1 MGAHNDDRSM
11 EPAFRTTPWGRGTI
25 LPDYQGACITELAGF
40 VEQVLGLGSEDAAA
54 RLGLTDTPKYD
65 RVLFLILDGFGY
77 RKACSLFEEYPDLAL
92 RSLGE
97 AGSLVPL
104 TSVFPATTV
113 AALVSISTG
122 LTPLEHGM
130 IGYRLYLR
138 ETGSVT
144 NMIRFSMHGGGA
156 SDSALKA
163 GLTIDSLFP
172 GQTFHQRM
180 SAQGV
185 AAHTV
190 LPQYIAASGLSSAL
204 YRGSTS
210 SHPAAGL
217 SDMLVTA
224 RHLLNHAEGK
234 TFVSAYWPGLDTVAH
249 VRGPDTDAYVAELR
263 AVDDA
268 IRRELVGQ
276 VENTL
281 FVFTSDHGFVP
292 MRASDYLQLQDR
304 PEIERAMLL
313 PPVGEP
319 RASYFFARSDERDR
333 LAAELRDVATDG
345 LVLLSPEEL
354 LAAGLLGTGRAHPEI
369 DNRIGDLAAV
379 ATGRAG
385 IFHAYPDAIM
395 LRGMHGGLTEDEM
408 LVPLIV
414 SPL

>member
-1 MGAHNDDRSM
+1 MGAHSSNRSP
-11 EPAFRTTPWGRGTI
+11 ERTFQTTPWGGSTI
-25 LPDYQGACITELAGF
+25 LPDYGGACIAGLPGF
-40 VEQVLGLGSEDAAA
+40 VEQVLGLGSGDAAT
-54 RLGLTDTPKYD
+54 RLGLADAPSYD
-65 RVLFLILDGFGY
+65 RVMFLILDGFGY
-77 RKACSLFEEYPDLAL
+77 RKTLSMFEAYPDLSL

-97 AGSLVPL
+97 TGSLVPL
-104 TSVFPATTV
+104 TSVFPSTTV

-144 NMIRFSMHGGGA
+144 NMIRFSMHGGGG
-156 SDSALKA
+156 SDSALGA
-163 GLTIDSLFP
+163 GLTVDSLFP

-180 SAQGV
+180 AAQGI

-204 YRGSTS
+204 YRGSSS

-268 IRRELVGQ
+268 IRRELIGQ
-276 VENTL
+276 VEDTL

-292 MRASDYLQLQDR
+292 MRSDDYLQLQDR
-304 PEIERAMLL
+304 PEIERSLLL

-319 RASYFFARSDERDR
+319 RASYLFARHGERDR
-333 LAAELRDVATDG
+333 LASALGNAATDG

-354 LAAGLLGTGRAHPEI
+354 LDAGLLGTSHAHPEI
-369 DNRIGDLAAV
+369 VNRIGDVAAV
-379 ATGRAG
+379 AAGRKG

>member
-1 MGAHNDDRSM
+1 MLTAT
-11 EPAFRTTPWGRGTI
+11 EFRTTPWGSGTI
-25 LPDYQGACITELAGF
+25 LPDYQGACIAGLAGF
-40 VEQVLGLGSEDAAA
+40 VEQVLGLGLEDVAAK
-54 RLGLTDTPKYD
+54 LGLTDAPRFD
-65 RVLFLILDGFGY
+65 RVLLVILDGFGY
-77 RKACSLFEEYPDLAL
+77 RKARSLFEAYPDLAL

-97 AGSLVPL
+97 TGSLVPL
-104 TSVFPATTV
+104 TSVFPSSTV
-113 AALVSISTG
+113 SALVSISTG

-138 ETGSVT
+138 ETAAIT

-163 GLTIDSLFP
+163 GLTLDSLFP

-180 SAQGV
+180 TAQGV

-190 LPQYIAASGLSSAL
+190 LPQHIAASGLSSAL

-217 SDMLVTA
+217 SDILVTA

-234 TFVSAYWPGLDTVAH
+234 TFVSVYWPGLDAVAH
-249 VRGPDTDAYVAELR
+249 GRGPDTDAYVAELR

-268 IRRELVGQ
+268 IRRELVGR

-281 FVFTSDHGFVP
+281 LVFTSDHGFVP
-292 MRASDYLQLQDR
+292 MRSGDYLQLQDR
-304 PEIERAMLL
+304 PEIDQAMLL

-319 RASYFFARSDERDR
+319 RASYFFARSDARDR
-333 LAAELRDVATDG
+333 LATALGGVATDG
-345 LVLLSPEEL
+345 LILLSPEEM
-354 LAAGLLGTGRAHPEI
+354 LAEGLLGTGSAHPEI
-369 DNRIGDLAAV
+369 KNRIGALIAV
-379 ATGRAG
+379 STGQAG
-385 IFHAYPDAIM
+385 IFHAYPDASM